1 MRLLIDAGNTRIKW
15 AVASNNVDDI
25 LARGVIGGDWSE
37 LASFEASVETA
48 WISCVASDAVLE
60 KISLEIKRLFDVEPS
75 IATVSS
81 HAAGMANDYESL
93 DQLGVDRWVAALGA
107 RVLVGS
113 GALIVIDV
121 GTAVTIDMVSS
132 DNHFKGGVILPGF
145 TIMHDSLL
153 GRTAGI
159 KSNRSKVTSVIGKNT
174 RDCVNAGVEYGL
186 IGAVDR
192 IISEMCVGVS
202 SPRLL
207 VMGGGAEAIVAGS
220 KFKIELQSDMI
231 FNGLMLLSKR

>member
-25 LARGVIGGDWSE
+25 LARGVIDGDWSE
-37 LASFEASVETA
+37 LASFEANVETA
-48 WISCVASDAVLE
+48 WVSCVASDAVLE
-60 KISLEIKRLFDVEPS
+60 
-75 IATVSS
+75 
-81 HAAGMANDYESL
+81 N
-93 DQLGVDRWVAALGA
+93 LGA

-159 KSNRSKVTSVIGKNT
+159 KSNRSKVASVIGKNT